1 MKRLYWTRPDLLE
14 VEVEVTRVGDRQV
27 TTDPV
32 IFHPHEGGQP
42 ADRGTIGEAA
52 VLAVAVVEGTVV
64 HTLDRPLNDGQHMA
78 RLDAEHRRYT
88 ARQHTAQHILSGIAQ
103 SQFELAT
110 VGVHIGLATCTVD
123 FDKSVDW
130 DLARDLERRAIEVA
144 LLDLPVE
151 TVFDD
156 GDVRGRGRFGPIES
170 DVIRVV
176 KIGGYDKSA
185 CCGAHVATTGQV
197 GVVRIFELEKKKQG
211 TRASFCAGLKALE
224 QSQAETSVLAELR
237 KTASCST
244 AELPSILQKTLER
257 SKELSKEIS
266 RVWSLRL
273 SDLTR
278 SAEEVTIECS
288 PVGIYVGEL
297 PKELVSTLA
306 GAIAESVGAGV
317 VVASA
322 QIAVSS
328 RTVDAG
334 SLFRKIQQMVGGKG
348 GGSAKAANG
357 RLDRPVAIDELKSIL
372 IGSA

>member
-1 MKRLYWTRPDLLE
+1 MYWTRPDLLE
-14 VEVEVTRVGDRQV
+14 AKVEVKAVGDRQV

-32 IFHPHEGGQP
+32 IFHPDEGGQP
-42 ADRGTIGEAA
+42 ADRGTIGEAT
-52 VLAVAVVEGTVV
+52 VRGVAVVEGAVV
-64 HTLDRPLNDGQHMA
+64 HTVDRPLDDGKHVA

-88 ARQHTAQHILSGIAQ
+88 ASQHTAQHILSGIAQ
-103 SQFELAT
+103 AQFGLAT
-110 VGVHIGLATCTVD
+110 VGVHIGLESCAVD

-130 DLARDLERRAIEVA
+130 NVARDLERRATEVA

-151 TVFDD
+151 TVFGDE
-156 GDVRGRGRFGPIES
+156 DVRGQGRFGPIES
-170 DVIRVV
+170 DVVRVV
-176 KIGGYDKSA
+176 RIGDYDKSA

-211 TRASFCAGLKALE
+211 TRASFCAGLRALE

-244 AELPSILQKTLER
+244 AELPSILQKALER
-257 SKELSKEIS
+257 SKELTKEVG

-273 SDLTR
+273 SDLAR
-278 SAEEVTIECS
+278 SAEAVTIESS

-297 PKELVSTLA
+297 PRELVSTLA
-306 GAIAESVGAGV
+306 GTIAEAVGAGV
-317 VVASA
+317 VVADA

-334 SLFRKIQQMVGGKG
+334 SLFRKVQQAVGGKG

-357 RLDRPVAIDELKSIL
+357 KLDRPVAIDELKSTL
-372 IGSA
+372 AGSA